1 MPDATPAPGID
12 FPFTVW
18 DIANMER
25 KLPDGSVPPDGQIY
39 TIHYTVTHYDQ
50 GESAGAY
57 GSIGL
62 GDPDPNNFT
71 PYDQITKEQAIG
83 WVKDA
88 FGPEKVA
95 EIEAALESQ
104 IQEKLH
110 PTHAAGVPW

>member
-1 MPDATPAPGID
+1 MPDTAPAPGVD

-25 KLPDGSVPPDGQIY
+25 KLPDGDVPPDGQIY

-62 GDPDPNNFT
+62 GDPDPDNYT
-71 PYDQITKEQAIG
+71 PFADITKEQAID
-83 WVKDA
+83 WVKSALGD
-88 FGPEKVA
+88 EQVA
-95 EIEAALESQ
+95 TITAALEAQ
-104 IQEKLH
+104 IQEKLN
-110 PTHAAGVPW
+110 PTHATGTPW

>member
-1 MPDATPAPGID
+1 MPDPAPGVT
-12 FPFTVW
+12 FPFTAW

-25 KLPDGSVPPDGQIY
+25 KLPDGDVPPDGQIY

-62 GDPDPNNFT
+62 GDPDPDNFT

-104 IQEKLH
+104 IQEKLN
-110 PTHAAGVPW
+110 PTYAAGIPW

>member
-1 MPDATPAPGID
+1 MTDSAPGVT

-18 DIANMER
+18 NIVNMER
-25 KLPDGSVPPDGQIY
+25 KLPDGTVPPEGQIY

-62 GDPDPNNFT
+62 GDPDPDSYT
-71 PYDQITKEQAIG
+71 PYDQITKDIAIQ

-88 FGPEKVA
+88 LGEEQVKS
-95 EIEAALESQ
+95 IESALEAQ
-104 IQEKLH
+104 IQEKLN
-110 PTHAAGVPW
+110 PTHSAGVPW